1 MPTAA
6 AVLLTGLA
14 LALLLWLPL
23 LLLLLIQL
31 EVVLRALSMLSGV
44 REPLLNSEEGMEAN
58 AVCPLSLL
66 ALLLQRLLLLSTGL
80 LGEPWWLLLLWLLTM
95 RVRPGSPAVLE
106 LLAASSAPPLGP

>member
-1 MPTAA
+1 MAM
-6 AVLLTGLA
+6 
-14 LALLLWLPL
+14 LLWLPL

-44 REPLLNSEEGMEAN
+44 REPLLKSEEGMEAK
-58 AVCPLSLL
+58 AVWPLSLL
-66 ALLLQRLLLLSTGL
+66 ALLQRLLLLPARAWL

-106 LLAASSAPPLGP
+106 LLATSSAPLLGP